1 MSERCDRYVHR
12 SPNRRFCC
20 AGERKRPV
28 YQRHCEMGKA
38 PTLVQVGESDLQDY
52 IQSFADEC
60 DVTRIV
66 QRYANGDTSVLQRLQ
81 GVYTD
86 VAGVPTDLTTAFETV
101 AAARAYYETLPE
113 AARREF
119 GSLGKFLDSI
129 VTLPS
134 DEDKPNN
141 TNKEDNP
148 V

>member
-1 MSERCDRYVHR
+1 MNERYVHR
-12 SPNRRFCC
+12 SHNRRPCC
-20 AGERKRPV
+20 SGERKRPI
-28 YQRHCEMGKA
+28 YQRQCEVGKEA
-38 PTLVQVGESDLQDY
+38 ILVKVGESDLQDY
-52 IQSFADEC
+52 IQSFAEEC
-60 DVTRIV
+60 DVNRIV

-129 VTLPS
+129 VTISEEVKDSNL
-134 DEDKPNN
+134 
-141 TNKEDNP
+141 NKEEINT
-148 V
+148 

>member
-1 MSERCDRYVHR
+1 MNERYVHR
-12 SPNRRFCC
+12 SRNRRFCS
-20 AGERKRPV
+20 AGERKRPI
-28 YQRHCEMGKA
+28 YQRNCTIGKEA
-38 PTLVQVGESDLQDY
+38 TLVKVGESDLQDY

-60 DVTRIV
+60 DVNRIV
-66 QRYANGDTSVLQRLQ
+66 QRYANGDTTVLQRVQ
-81 GVYTD
+81 GMYTD

-101 AAARAYYETLPE
+101 NAARAYYETLPE

-141 TNKEDNP
+141 INKEDNP
-148 V
+148 A